1 MSGNPTVTQ
10 KSKNIPR
17 LKQRYLKEIVP
28 AMMEKYKFKNTMQ
41 VPRITKIVIN
51 MGVGEG
57 ARDIKVLEQAAKELA
72 QICGQHPVITR
83 AKKAISNFKIRKGDP
98 VGCKV
103 TLRGNKMY
111 EFFDRMTSVA
121 MPRIRDFKGVAPDSF
136 DDNGNYNL
144 GLTEQMIFPEIE
156 YDRVTKVTG
165 MGISISTTAQD
176 NAHALELLKLLGMP
190 FKDLNERII

>member
-1 MSGNPTVTQ
+1 MSGNPTVTE
-10 KSKNIPR
+10 KNKNIPR
-17 LKQRYLKEIVP
+17 LKEKYLKEIVP

-41 VPRITKIVIN
+41 VPKITKIVIN

-57 ARDIKVLEQAAKELA
+57 AHDIKVLEQAIKELA
-72 QICGQHPVITR
+72 QICGQQPIITR

-156 YDRVTKVTG
+156 YDRVTKVQG
-165 MGISISTTAQD
+165 MGISISTS
-176 NAHALELLKLLGMP
+176 AHEESQALELLKLLGMP
-190 FKDLNERII
+190 FRT

>member
-1 MSGNPTVTQ
+1 MSGNPTVTK
-10 KSKNIPR
+10 KSVPR
-17 LKQRYLKEIVP
+17 LKQRYFKEIIP
-28 AMMEKYKFKNTMQ
+28 AMIEKYKFKNTMQ
-41 VPRITKIVIN
+41 VPKITKIVIN
-51 MGVGEG
+51 IGVGEG
-57 ARDIKVLEQAAKELA
+57 AHDIKVLEQTMKELA
-72 QICGQHPVITR
+72 QICGQQPVITR

-98 VGCKV
+98 IGCKV

-156 YDRVTKVTG
+156 YDKVTKVTG

-190 FKDLNERII
+190 FRT